1 MSKQVAWTKFIY
13 ATFCEE
19 AMLNETERF
28 IMRTRIEGWPV
39 TKQAMHL
46 NMSEANVHRMIRVL
60 KVKYDKVAANNPKLP
75 PRRHSAKETTVQLK
89 SIVYRVT
96 LSSTGL

>member
-13 ATFCEE
+13 ETFCEE
-19 AMLNETERF
+19 AMLSETERF

-46 NMSEANVHRMIRVL
+46 KRCCA
-60 KVKYDKVAANNPKLP
+60 
-75 PRRHSAKETTVQLK
+75 
-89 SIVYRVT
+89 
-96 LSSTGL
+96 

>member
-13 ATFCEE
+13 ETFCEE
-19 AMLNETERF
+19 AMLSETERF

-46 NMSEANVHRMIRVL
+46 NMSEANVHRI
-60 KVKYDKVAANNPKLP
+60 K
-75 PRRHSAKETTVQLK
+75 
-89 SIVYRVT
+89 
-96 LSSTGL
+96 